1 MKIERCIDYIN
12 NNNSWLVETYG
23 DTYNIECNNDYYD
36 IYNCDEIIWTGK
48 TLEECL
54 IYLDIFK

>member
-1 MKIERCIDYIN
+1 MKIERYIN
-12 NNNSWLVETYG
+12 NNSSGWLVETYE
-23 DTYNIECNNDYYD
+23 DTYNIECNNGYYD